1 MSPISRQTI
10 GFIAVVIIVGA
21 GAGVGG
27 YYLGYNPGYDQGRA
41 SLILTRANT
50 DVTGTLTVF
59 EWSGYELEEFWDTFK
74 VMYPNVKVEFSFFVD
89 EAEALTKL
97 QAGFEADIAHPCFAS
112 VPRWKDAGVIEPLNT
127 SLIPNW
133 EDIFENMTANIEEGT
148 MFGGEH
154 YFVPV
159 DWGYSTIL
167 YRPDKLEELGIPK
180 KDPVTGAENWDN
192 YTLLFNNRPE
202 LANKISLMDS
212 AVEVM
217 GMAAIAAGVPAEDVW
232 NMTDAQLEDVA
243 AKLEEGKPMVRTYWE
258 TPDDVVLMMAGED
271 PEIVA
276 ANVWGES
283 AITLQNEGWNV
294 TFSKPVQG
302 RFSWTCGFSIVD
314 GFKERKPELWE
325 AAHAF
330 INAWLD
336 PAAGAYLIDS
346 YWYGHSNS
354 KAQLF
359 VEDVET
365 MTALGFDSTD
375 VLAESIIWEYTPN
388 EDEWV
393 LIWTEY
399 RA

>member
-1 MSPISRQTI
+1 MSPNSRQTI

-27 YYLGYNPGYDQGRA
+27 YFYGYNQGSAGATGVAPLR
-41 SLILTRANT
+41 TE
-50 DVTGTLTVF
+50 VTGTLTVF
-59 EWSGYELEEFWDTFK
+59 EWSGYELEELWGTFK
-74 VMYPNVKVEFSFFVD
+74 RRYPNVNVEFSFFTD

-97 QAGFEADIAHPCFAS
+97 QAGFEADIVHPCFAS
-112 VPRWKDAGVIEPLNT
+112 VPRWKDAGVIEPFDT

-133 EDIFENMTANIEEGT
+133 EDIFPDIKTQVEEGT
-148 MFGGEH
+148 VFDGEH

-159 DWGYSTIL
+159 DWGYSTVL
-167 YRPDKLEELGIPK
+167 YRPDKLEELGIPEE
-180 KDPVTGAENWDN
+180 DWDTYN
-192 YTLLFNNRPE
+192 LLFDYRPE

-212 AVEVM
+212 AVEVL
-217 GMAAIAAGVPAEDVW
+217 GMAAIAAGVPKEDVF

-243 AKLEEGKPMVRTYWE
+243 DKLEEGKPMVRAYWE
-258 TPDDVVLMMAGED
+258 TPDDVVLMMAGDD

-283 AITLQNEGWNV
+283 AITLKNEGWNV

-302 RFSWTCGFSIVD
+302 RFLWTCGFSLVA
-314 GFKERKPELWE
+314 GFKDRNPALWE

-336 PAAGAYLIDS
+336 PAAGAWLIDN

-354 KAQLF
+354 LAPFLA
-359 VEDVET
+359 EDVET

-375 VLAESIIWEYTPN
+375 VLETSIVWKYTPN
-388 EDEWV
+388 EDEWI

>member
-10 GFIAVVIIVGA
+10 SFVAIIIIVGA
-21 GAGVGG
+21 GAGIGG

-41 SLILTRANT
+41 SLILKRANT
-50 DVTGTLTVF
+50 NVTGTLNVF
-59 EWSGYELEEFWDTFK
+59 EWSGYELEELWDTFK
-74 VMYPNVKVEFSFFVD
+74 VMYPNVEVKFSFFTD

-112 VPRWKDAGVIEPLNT
+112 IPRWKDAGVIEPLNI

-133 EDIFENMTANIEEGT
+133 EYIFENITRRVEEGT
-148 MFGGEH
+148 VFNGEH
-154 YFVPV
+154 YFVPA

-167 YRPDKLEELGIPK
+167 YMPEALEDLGIPK

-192 YTLLFNNRPE
+192 YTLLFNYREE
-202 LANKISLMDS
+202 LVNKISLMDS

-217 GMAAIAAGVPAEDVW
+217 AMAAISAGVPAEEVW
-232 NMTDAQLEDVA
+232 NMTDAQLALTA
-243 AKLEEGKPMVRTYWE
+243 AKLEEGKPMVRAYWS
-258 TPDDVVLMMAGED
+258 TPDEVVSMMASG
-271 PEIVA
+271 EIVA

-283 AITLQNEGWNV
+283 AITLKGEGYNV
-294 TFSKPVQG
+294 TFSDPVQG
-302 RFSWTCGFSIVD
+302 RILWTCGFSIVD

-336 PAAGAYLIDS
+336 PVAGAWLIDN
-346 YWYGHSNS
+346 YWYGSPS
-354 KAQLF
+354 SLAPAL

-365 MTALGFDSTD
+365 MTALGFASTE
-375 VLAESIIWEYTPN
+375 VMETAIIWEYTPN

-393 LIWTEY
+393 LLWTEY
-399 RA
+399 RG

>member
-1 MSPISRQTI
+1 MSPSSRQTI

-21 GAGVGG
+21 GAGIGG
-27 YYLGYNPGYDQGRA
+27 YYLGYSPGYNQGRE
-41 SLILTRANT
+41 SLILKRANT
-50 DVTGTLTVF
+50 DVTGTLNVF

-97 QAGFEADIAHPCFAS
+97 QAGFEPDIAHPCFAS
-112 VPRWKDAGVIEPLNT
+112 VPRWKEAGVIEPFDT

-133 EDIFENMTANIEEGT
+133 EDIFPDIKTNVENGT
-148 MFGGEH
+148 VFDGEH

-192 YTLLFNNRPE
+192 YTLLFNYREE
-202 LANKISLMDS
+202 LENKISLMDS

-217 GMAAIAAGVPAEDVW
+217 GMAAIAAGVPKEDVW
-232 NMTDAQLEDVA
+232 NMTDAQLDLTA
-243 AKLEEGKPMVRTYWE
+243 AKLAEGKPMVRTYWE
-258 TPDDVVLMMAGED
+258 TPDDVVLMMAGD
-271 PEIVA
+271 NPEIVA

-283 AITLQNEGWNV
+283 AITLKNEGWNV

-302 RFSWTCGFSIVD
+302 RFLWTCGFSIVD
-314 GFKERKPELWE
+314 GFRERKPELWE

-336 PAAGAYLIDS
+336 PVAGAWLIDN

-354 KAQLF
+354 KAPDF

-388 EDEWV
+388 EDDWV

>member
-21 GAGVGG
+21 GAGIGG
-27 YYLGYNPGYDQGRA
+27 YYLGYNPGYNQGRE
-41 SLILTRANT
+41 SLILKRANT
-50 DVTGTLTVF
+50 DVTGTLNVF
-59 EWSGYELEEFWDTFK
+59 EWSGYELEELWDTFK
-74 VMYPNVKVEFSFFVD
+74 VMYPNVDVKFTFFVD

-97 QAGFEADIAHPCFAS
+97 QAGFEPDIAHPCFAS
-112 VPRWKDAGVIEPLNT
+112 IPRWYDAGVIEPLNI

-133 EDIFENMTANIEEGT
+133 EDIFDDIKTNVEEGT
-148 MFGGEH
+148 VFGGEH
-154 YFVPV
+154 YFVPT

-167 YRPDKLEELGIPK
+167 YMPEALEDLGIPK
-180 KDPVTGAENWDN
+180 TDPVTGAENWDN
-192 YTLLFNNRPE
+192 YTLLFNYREE
-202 LANKISLMDS
+202 LVNKISLMDS

-217 GMAAIAAGVPAEDVW
+217 AMAAIAAGVPKEDVW
-232 NMTDAQLEDVA
+232 NMTDAQLDLTE
-243 AKLEEGKPMVRTYWE
+243 AKLEEGKPMVRAYWS
-258 TPDDVVLMMAGED
+258 TPDEVVSMMATG
-271 PEIVA
+271 EIVA

-283 AITLQNEGWNV
+283 AITLKSEGYNV
-294 TFSKPVQG
+294 TFSDPVQG
-302 RFSWTCGFSIVD
+302 RILWTCGFSIVD
-314 GFKERKPELWE
+314 GFRERKPELWE

-336 PAAGAYLIDS
+336 PTAGAWLIDN
-346 YWYGHSNS
+346 YWYGSPNS
-354 KAQLF
+354 LAPAL

-365 MTALGFDSTD
+365 MTALGFASTA
-375 VLAESIIWEYTPN
+375 VLETSIIWEYTPN